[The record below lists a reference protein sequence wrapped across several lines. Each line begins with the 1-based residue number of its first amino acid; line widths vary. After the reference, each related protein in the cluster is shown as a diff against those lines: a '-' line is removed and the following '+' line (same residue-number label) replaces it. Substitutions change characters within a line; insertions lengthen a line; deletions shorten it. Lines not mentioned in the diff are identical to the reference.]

1 MHPTVM
7 SLLGRSLKEVD
18 IEPLVSLDGR
28 RPLGEG
34 QGGEKGGTGR
44 GRDEGRG
51 REERREE
58 QGGEEMRG
66 GGARREG
73 RNREGKR

>member
-34 QGGEKGGTGR
+34 EGGEKGGTGR
-44 GRDEGRG
+44 GRDEGKGSEEGG
-51 REERREE
+51 RKQVEEKRREE
-58 QGGEEMRG
+58 E
-66 GGARREG
+66 
-73 RNREGKR
+73 

>member
-34 QGGEKGGTGR
+34 EGEEKGGTGR
-44 GRDEGRG
+44 GRDEGKGSEEGGRKQGEGKG
-51 REERREE
+51 REEE
-58 QGGEEMRG
+58 
-66 GGARREG
+66 
-73 RNREGKR
+73 